1 MLWLVAACLV
11 AIGLGSFNV
20 PYLYPLAR
28 RGVETMGTV
37 TGFEPNNHR
46 TVHYTFEVNGK
57 TFSGSQEGGVDGEPT
72 TTSAKHAVFYLPE
85 DPNTSCIG
93 DPMPMLW
100 NEVISISLV
109 MFILVPVALLGAR
122 MRSPGFRRWLSG
134 GALLPN
140 GPDKRA
146 NRTSGY

>member
-1 MLWLVAACLV
+1 MKRFLLLWLLGACLV
-11 AIGLGSFNV
+11 AIGLGRFNLSS
-20 PYLYPLAR
+20 LYPLAR
-28 RGVETMGTV
+28 RGVETVGTV
-37 TGFEPNNHR
+37 TGFESDNHR

-57 TFSGSQEGGVDGEPT
+57 MFSGSQEGGVDGKAT
-72 TTSAKHAVFYLPE
+72 TPSAKHAVFYLPE

-109 MFILVPVALLGAR
+109 IFILVPVALLGVR

-134 GALLPN
+134 GALLPSRET
-140 GPDKRA
+140 G
-146 NRTSGY
+146 

>member
-1 MLWLVAACLV
+1 MKRFLLLWLAGACLV

-20 PYLYPLAR
+20 LSLYPLAR
-28 RGVETMGTV
+28 RGVETVGTV
-37 TGFEPNNHR
+37 TGFEPDNHR

-57 TFSGSQEGGVDGEPT
+57 TFSSSQEGGVDGNAT
-72 TTSAKHAVFYLPE
+72 KTSAKHAVFYLPE

-100 NEVISISLV
+100 NEMISISLV
-109 MFILVPVALLGAR
+109 MFILLPVALLGVR

-134 GALLPN
+134 GAPLPN
-140 GPDKRA
+140 G
-146 NRTSGY
+146 S